1 MIHKNSTIL
10 SKFRLKNCCNFGDL
24 LFFDTR
30 INLICEQCGGLASKL
45 FIFICAGWQFIRGQ
59 QHSEVDANKNN
70 RPLMRITNE
79 T

>member
-1 MIHKNSTIL
+1 MTLRIYGFLIL
-10 SKFRLKNCCNFGDL
+10 ESI
-24 LFFDTR
+24 LFV
-30 INLICEQCGGLASKL
+30 EQYGRLASKL
-45 FIFICAGWQFIRGQ
+45 FIFICAGCQFFRGD